1 VNARA
6 TGPRAAFGLR
16 AHSGWAAVVAVAGS
30 RRAIEIVERRRIE
43 LGDPSVLGPKQPY
56 HEAENRPLSEARR
69 IVDRYADDA
78 RRRAREAF
86 RSLTRNLREKGYE
99 VSRCGLLI
107 ASGRP
112 LPELESILASHAL
125 IHSADGELFRAA
137 LADAA
142 SKQRLSMIRVS
153 EKELAAR
160 AAATLRSPADELQ
173 RIVNAA
179 GKSLGPPWTRDQ
191 KLAALVAWLALA
203 GPKNA

>member
-1 VNARA
+1 MNVRVTAS
-6 TGPRAAFGLR
+6 PAAIGLR
-16 AHSGWAAVVAVAGS
+16 AHSGWAAAVAVAGS
-30 RRAIEIVERRRIE
+30 RRAIEILERRRIE
-43 LGDPSVLGPKQPY
+43 LGDPSVPGPKQPY
-56 HEAENRPLSEARR
+56 HRAEKQPLPRARQ
-69 IVDRYADDA
+69 IIDRYADDA
-78 RRRAREAF
+78 CRRAREAF
-86 RSLTRNLREKGYE
+86 RLLTRDLREKGYE

-142 SKQRLSMIRVS
+142 SKQRLSTIRVP

-160 AAATLRSPADELQ
+160 AQAGLRSPAGELQ
-173 RIVNAA
+173 QSVNAA
-179 GKSLGPPWTRDQ
+179 GKSLGPPWTQDQ